1 VTADDILP
9 DLRATG
15 YPAPPEAREDVR
27 FGLTIF
33 LGAALLFSVQ
43 PLLAKRLL
51 PWFGGGPAV
60 WSACM
65 LFFQV
70 VLLAGYAWAHALDRR
85 LSARRQVRAQGG
97 LLLAALLGL
106 GLQALVW
113 DAPLL
118 PGEGWMPANSGWP
131 AGRILLL
138 LGLAVGLP
146 ALALGATSPLLQ
158 AWHRRAYPGRP
169 TYRLYALS
177 NAGSLLAL
185 IAYPFLLEPALGLRA
200 QAWAWAGVF
209 VLFSAGVVV
218 AAWTAARAPDER
230 EPRCSPRAAPDGSAA
245 AGAGP
250 VWLWVALPAAA
261 SALLLAATH
270 QMCQEVAVVPFLWVL
285 PLGLYLISFI
295 LAFEG
300 EHLYRRAWCAPGF
313 AASAAAAAWALYQS
327 YELALVWQVSAF
339 SALVFFGACLCHGE
353 LARLK
358 PPPERLTG
366 FYLALSVGGALGGLF
381 VSLLAPAL
389 FDGPW
394 EVHLTIA
401 AVPALA
407 LVAFWRAPGP
417 GLGRRLRWPLRA
429 AWAVGCLGLVTA
441 LALQPWTSLRDVVW
455 AGRNFYGT
463 LRVKLTHPEH
473 PRYHAHDLFH
483 GQILHGYQLQAPE
496 LRRVPTAYFSATSG
510 LGLALQRHPARAEG
524 RGLRVGIIGLG
535 VGTIAAWGQPG
546 DVLRFYE
553 IDPQVIALARGQGGW
568 FTFLAD
574 SRARVEVI
582 EGDARVSLERER
594 REGALGRFDVFVL
607 DAFQSDAIPTHL
619 LDLESFRLYL
629 DHLAPD
635 GLLLLHVTNLNLALE
650 PVVDRLAQELGL
662 AVSIV
667 RDEGDGWI
675 GLRSHWALLTRDP
688 DILADPEIAA
698 KASLPE
704 TLGHPAPLW
713 TDDQAA
719 LFPILRERTPPAPP
733 PTE

>member
-1 VTADDILP
+1 M
-9 DLRATG
+9 
-15 YPAPPEAREDVR
+15 R

-70 VLLAGYAWAHALDRR
+70 VLLLGYAWAHALDRR
-85 LSARRQVRAQGG
+85 QPARRQAWAQGG
-97 LLLAALLGL
+97 LLATALLGL
-106 GLQALVW
+106 GLQVLLW

-118 PGEGWMPANSGWP
+118 PGQGWMPADSRWP

-146 ALALGATSPLLQ
+146 ALALGAASPLLQ
-158 AWHRRAYPGRP
+158 AWHRRACPGKP

-185 IAYPFLLEPALGLRA
+185 VAYPFLLEPALGLRA
-200 QAWAWAGVF
+200 QAWAWGGLFALFALGVLACGQALPAG
-209 VLFSAGVVV
+209 
-218 AAWTAARAPDER
+218 PDPSER
-230 EPRCSPRAAPDGSAA
+230 SDPSDRPAAPL
-245 AGAGP
+245 
-250 VWLWVALPAAA
+250 WLWVALPAAA

-300 EHLYRRAWCAPGF
+300 RQLYRRAWCAPAF
-313 AASAAAAAWALYQS
+313 AASAAAAAWALCQS
-327 YELALVWQVSAF
+327 YELALVWQVGAY

-358 PPPERLTG
+358 PPPARLTG
-366 FYLALSVGGALGGLF
+366 FYLALSLGGALGGLF
-381 VSLLAPAL
+381 VSLLAPAV

-394 EVHLTIA
+394 EVHLTFA

-407 LVAFWRAPGP
+407 LATFWRSPGK
-417 GLGRRLRWPLRA
+417 GLAHRLRWPLRA
-429 AWAVGCLGLVTA
+429 AWALGCLA
-441 LALQPWTSLRDVVW
+441 LIAALGLQPGESLRDVVW
-455 AGRNFYGT
+455 AERNFYGT
-463 LRVKLTHPEH
+463 LRVKRIHPGH

-510 LGLALQRHPARAEG
+510 LGLALQHHPARAEG

-568 FTFLAD
+568 FTFLGD
-574 SRARVEVI
+574 SQARVEVI

-619 LDLESFRLYL
+619 LDLEAFRLYL
-629 DHLAPD
+629 EHLAPD
-635 GLLLLHVTNLNLALE
+635 GLLLLHVTNLSLSLE

-662 AVSIV
+662 AVSVV
-667 RDEGDGWI
+667 RDAGDGWI
-675 GLRSHWALLTRDP
+675 GLRSHWALLTRDA
-688 DILADPEIAA
+688 DILADPELAA

-704 TLGHPAPLW
+704 SLGRPAPLW

-719 LFPILRERTPPAPP
+719 LFPILRERRAPAPAP
-733 PTE
+733 